1 MTKNSPI
8 PSGSEKKNEIAFRYA
23 FIYLELQ
30 QPEKLSAPAAQAF
43 KNPANQIY
51 LSVASV
57 WEMQIKIALRKM
69 VFKDT
74 LENIIAEQQTVN
86 GIQILPVHLSHAL
99 HLENL
104 PPHHKDPFDRLLISQ
119 AIVENMILVSADANF
134 AKYQVNLLW

>member
-1 MTKNSPI
+1 MNLLSDTHSFIWSFSNTK
-8 PSGSEKKNEIAFRYA
+8 
-23 FIYLELQ
+23 
-30 QPEKLSAPAAQAF
+30 KLSSLAAQAF

-57 WEMQIKIALRKM
+57 WEMQIKIALGKM

-74 LENIIAEQQTVN
+74 LENIINEQQTIN
-86 GIQILPVHLSHAL
+86 GIQILSVQLVHAL
-99 HLENL
+99 YLENL

-119 AIVENMILVSADANF
+119 AIVENMTLVSADASF